1 MKINEALIIGG
12 ALLATLVLS
21 KGRAASSFLQKP
33 SVPFMPLENK
43 IYEKKITTV
52 IVKPPQ
58 FTRIDVTDQ
67 LKNIFGFELE
77 KNLTPLQNQ
86 INEAQKYILTQQKF
100 KSSKEFAGIA
110 PDNIPARNLINKFE
124 GMYKYYNK
132 VLSNKSSISGR
143 SVFPDF
149 RLLLTQS
156 NRNILQQ
163 QAQYEEAQENIEK
176 TNEMIIRQK
185 GEMDLLNEEYQTRF
199 GGISRYG

>member
-21 KGRAASSFLQKP
+21 KGRAASSVLQN
-33 SVPFMPLENK
+33 FTIPLLSNENQIK
-43 IYEKKITTV
+43 EEITTV

-67 LKNIFGFELE
+67 LRNISSLQLE
-77 KNLTPLQNQ
+77 KNITPLQNQ

-100 KSSKEFAGIA
+100 QPSKQFESIA
-110 PDNIPARNLINKFE
+110 PDNIPARNLIGKFE
-124 GMYKYYNK
+124 GALKYYSK
-132 VLSNKSSISGR
+132 VWSGEKGSISGQ

-156 NRNILQQ
+156 NRNILQT
-163 QAQYEEAQENIEK
+163 QAQFEIAQENIGK
-176 TNEMIIRQK
+176 ANEIITRQQA
-185 GEMDLLNEEYQTRF
+185 GIDLINEEYQTRF
-199 GGISRYG
+199 GGLSRYG

>member
-1 MKINEALIIGG
+1 
-12 ALLATLVLS
+12 
-21 KGRAASSFLQKP
+21 
-33 SVPFMPLENK
+33 
-43 IYEKKITTV
+43 
-52 IVKPPQ
+52 
-58 FTRIDVTDQ
+58 
-67 LKNIFGFELE
+67 
-77 KNLTPLQNQ
+77 
-86 INEAQKYILTQQKF
+86 
-100 KSSKEFAGIA
+100 
-110 PDNIPARNLINKFE
+110 
-124 GMYKYYNK
+124 MYKYYNK